1 VNRVLTIAK
10 HELSVTLRRK
20 TWLFMAFVFPVIM
33 VGFAAVIGVLTA
45 RGIEQSADIGSAG
58 IVDVANLLPKL
69 PETDFQAKRYASEE
83 AAKEALLAD
92 VIEEYFVVPP
102 DYLASGVIRR
112 YSTRRSISAAEVFE
126 EGFLR
131 DLAYENLIPSDV
143 SPQVANRLRSPVNVV
158 SFRLDASGEGKE
170 PINEAAEFL
179 VPLFFAFLL
188 MMSIFTS
195 SGLMLQG
202 VAEEKE
208 SRIIEVLISTVSPRQ
223 LLMGKVAGLG
233 LAGMIQIGI
242 WLAAARVALGIGA
255 VNIEFLAEITFP
267 MDTVVTSLLYFL
279 LGYLFF
285 AIVMAGFGAVAT
297 TVREGQQI
305 GGIFTFAAVIPFM
318 LSSVLLES
326 PDGPLA
332 VTLTYIPFTAPIA
345 AMIRFASGEVSTV
358 QVVISLSILALSTAA
373 ALWASAKIF
382 RAYLL
387 MYGRRPRL
395 REVLASLR
403 AA

>member
-170 PINEAAEFL
+170 PINDVVHEADGHADGY
-179 VPLFFAFLL
+179 A
-188 MMSIFTS
+188 
-195 SGLMLQG
+195 
-202 VAEEKE
+202 AY
-208 SRIIEVLISTVSPRQ
+208 RIRERKVVVNKLISATDEAYTALWGYCFGVDLMTGVEARGRPVDDPLPWMLADPRQ
-223 LLMGKVAGLG
+223 LKRSVHDQMWLRLVDVMAALSGRGYSEEGRLVIEVKDESCPWNQGRLELEGGRDGAECKATTAAPDLG
-233 LAGMIQIGI
+233 L
-242 WLAAARVALGIGA
+242 R
-255 VNIEFLAEITFP
+255 
-267 MDTVVTSLLYFL
+267 
-279 LGYLFF
+279 
-285 AIVMAGFGAVAT
+285 
-297 TVREGQQI
+297 
-305 GGIFTFAAVIPFM
+305 
-318 LSSVLLES
+318 
-326 PDGPLA
+326 
-332 VTLTYIPFTAPIA
+332 
-345 AMIRFASGEVSTV
+345 AST
-358 QVVISLSILALSTAA
+358 LSTAYLGA
-373 ALWASAKIF
+373 VPMTTLARAGLVEEYTAGALA
-382 RAYLL
+382 RADRMLSTSVQ
-387 MYGRRPRL
+387 PWWPI
-395 REVLASLR
+395 SI
-403 AA
+403 